1 MNLVYVTEA
10 RFIKSKNGLIYGEG
24 ASSTDLWK
32 RFLQYFTH
40 VYVIARVKPET
51 EDDMEA
57 LGHISSFENVTFIEL
72 PYYVGP
78 LEYLKKSRLLKTT
91 IKEKCII
98 PDAAYLCRVPGN
110 VSNIIIKKLRRENI
124 KYNVEVVG
132 DAWEVFS
139 SGAIQH
145 PLRTFFKYKGY
156 YDLKRNVVNAA
167 AALYVTK
174 YTLQE
179 RYPVSEDAFQVSASD
194 VVISVKSD
202 AVQPKERVLKS
213 SFEIIS
219 VGSLEQM
226 YKAPDVLLKAISILK
241 KKNLICNLTW
251 LGEGKFMEEMKLLA
265 EELNISENVR
275 FKGNVS
281 LEEVHKNL
289 QESDLFVLVSRT
301 EGMPRAIIEG
311 MSHGLPC
318 IGSNVGGI
326 PELLDKKAIVE
337 KDNPEMLAERIGK
350 FISDSEFYNQQAK
363 RNLTEAKQY
372 DIETLENKRREFY
385 QYIIQNKS

>member
-32 RFLQYFTH
+32 RFLHYFTH

-51 EDDMEA
+51 EDDKEI

-78 LEYLKKSRLLKTT
+78 LEYLKKRSLLKKT
-91 IKEKCII
+91 IKENCII
-98 PDAAYLCRVPGN
+98 PDAVYLCRVPGN
-110 VSNIIIKKLRRENI
+110 VSNVIIKTLRKVNV

-145 PLRTFFKYKGY
+145 PLRSFFKYKGY

-174 YTLQE
+174 DSLQK
-179 RYPVSEDAFQVSASD
+179 RYPVSQEAFQISASD
-194 VVISVKSD
+194 VVISVKADS
-202 AVQPKERVLKS
+202 VQPKEQVLKS
-213 SFEIIS
+213 NFEIIS
-219 VGSLEQM
+219 VGSLDQM

-241 KKNLICNLTW
+241 SKNKICNLTW
-251 LGEGKFMEEMKLLA
+251 LGEGKFMEDMKLLA
-265 EELNISENVR
+265 QELNISNNVK

-281 LEEVHKNL
+281 LDEVHENL

-301 EGMPRAIIEG
+301 EGMPRAIIEA

-326 PELLDKKAIVE
+326 PELLDSNAIVE
-337 KDNPEMLAERIGK
+337 KDNPEMLADLILK
-350 FISDSEFYNQQAK
+350 FISNSEFYNQQAK
-363 RNLTEAKQY
+363 RNLKEAKQY
-372 DIETLENKRREFY
+372 DIEILENKRKEFY
-385 QYIIQNKS
+385 QYIIQSKS